1 MRSGGKKLPPIVNT
15 EEFDREIIA
24 GEAGEKHLANDVD
37 V

>member
-1 MRSGGKKLPPIVNT
+1 VAEENYLPNT
-15 EEFDREIIA
+15 KEFNKEII